1 MILFS
6 AARALW
12 RNPGFAVTAL
22 ATLTLGISTVSALFS
37 VVDKVLLEPLPY
49 PDPDRLVQLIA
60 TSNVGEQRL
69 SSIPQFLFW
78 RDTTAS
84 FESLAATDVDAPE
97 VGLSQDL
104 RSIPLKAARV
114 SAEYFHLFGAQFV
127 LGRAFSALEDSPQGP
142 KAAILSARVWQRIFH
157 SDASMVGRTV
167 MLDGTPYQV
176 AGVLAPGARLES
188 GADLWLPLCADRRS
202 VDHLGR
208 VRVIGRLR
216 RAVSLAEAQEEVSQG
231 LSTFLGRYPPTSRFG
246 APVLHGEAFQ
256 AIPLR
261 DAVVGDVRPALFLLM
276 GSVGFVLAISAANTT
291 TLLLARAGRRTR
303 EMAIRIAV
311 GAERRQVLLQ
321 YMAESLLLALA
332 AGAAGLV
339 LGHLGVRGFLAL
351 SPADLP
357 RVGANGSAIALDGRV
372 VAFTIAVSA
381 LLAVVCSLVPA
392 LHLVKDRIA
401 QAGRGSS
408 RQRLRATLTVAEM
421 AVSLVLLTGAG
432 MMIRTLVAQRAID
445 RGFDERNVL
454 TVEMALNHPRFQTA
468 AAVAGLVR
476 LGERRLAAIPGI
488 AAVAVTST
496 LPLMAGMPMPFTI
509 LKNDH
514 FLLGRYDGTAT
525 WRSVSPQYFRTFQ
538 IRLLRGR
545 MFTGD
550 DDENAAGVVLL
561 NRAMVKQ
568 YWQHVDA
575 NPIGEFITIGN
586 GLEPQSGDTPRQVIG
601 VVADVRDAGLDRE
614 PSLYVPVAQVSDWM
628 NARNHRLQPLTW
640 TVRTAGFQPA
650 ALARIPRELAA
661 LSGGQPL
668 GRVRTMHEAI
678 AASSARTQ
686 FYMTLLTVFA
696 VTAVLLTAAGLYGLM
711 AFSVQQRRRELAIR
725 AALGATPRD
734 VQGMVVMQAWRLTL
748 LGTLCGVPLSLALN
762 RVTIGLIF
770 GIRSWDPL
778 VFALVPLALGAVSL
792 LAAYAPSVSA
802 SRVNPA
808 HALRVEG

>member
-1 MILFS
+1 MFLSS

-22 ATLTLGISTVSALFS
+22 ATLSLGIATVSALFS

-49 PDPDRLVQLIA
+49 PDPGRLVQLIT
-60 TSNVGEQRL
+60 TSNVGEQKL
-69 SSIPQFLFW
+69 SSIPEFLFW
-78 RDTTAS
+78 RDTTTS
-84 FESLAATDVDAPE
+84 FESLAASDVDAPE
-97 VGLSQDL
+97 ISLSLEQ

-114 SAEYFHLFGAQFV
+114 SSQYFPMFGARFV
-127 LGRAFSALEDSPQGP
+127 LGNSFSALEDTPQGP
-142 KAAILSARVWQRIFH
+142 KVAILSAGTWQRFFR
-157 SDASMVGRTV
+157 SDSTIVGRV
-167 MLDGTPYQV
+167 IILNDQPCQV

-188 GADLWLPLCADRRS
+188 TADIWLPLRADRRS

-216 RAVSLAEAQEEVSQG
+216 RDVTLAGAQHEIGASLGA
-231 LSTFLGRYPPTSRFG
+231 FLRRYPPYSQSG

-261 DAVVGDVRPALFLLM
+261 DAVVGDVRPALYLM
-276 GSVGFVLAISAANTT
+276 MGAVGFVLAISATNTA

-303 EMAIRIAV
+303 ETAIRIAV
-311 GAERRQVLLQ
+311 GAARRQVLLQ
-321 YMAESLLLALA
+321 YMAESLLLAVA
-332 AGAAGLV
+332 AGAAGLA
-339 LGHLGVRGFLAL
+339 LGHFGVRAFLAV

-357 RVGANGSAIALDGRV
+357 RIGANGSAIALDGRV
-372 VAFTIAVSA
+372 ILFTVAVSA
-381 LLAVVCSLVPA
+381 VLAVGCSLVPA
-392 LHLVKDRIA
+392 LPLVNSGMAHAARDSR
-401 QAGRGSS
+401 
-408 RQRLRATLTVAEM
+408 RQRWRAMLTAAEM

-454 TVEMALNHPRFQTA
+454 TVEMALNHPRFHTA
-468 AAVAGLVR
+468 AAVADLVR
-476 LGERRLAAIPGI
+476 HGERRLSAIPGVVT
-488 AAVAVTST
+488 VAVTGT
-496 LPLMAGMPMPFTI
+496 LPLVAGLPMPFTI

-525 WRSVSPQYFRTFQ
+525 WRSVSPGYFRAFQ

-545 MFTGD
+545 VFTED
-550 DDENAAGVVLL
+550 DDENAAGVVVL
-561 NRAMVKQ
+561 NRAMVRQ
-568 YWQHVDA
+568 YWQEADA
-575 NPIGEFITIGN
+575 NPIGEFITIGKD
-586 GLEPQSGDTPRQVIG
+586 LDPEAGDTPRQVIG
-601 VVADVRDAGLDRE
+601 VVADIRDAGLDRE
-614 PSLYVPVAQVSDWM
+614 PSFYVPVAQVSDWM
-628 NARNHRLQPLTW
+628 NARNNRLQPLVW
-640 TVRTAGFQPA
+640 TVRTDGFQPA
-650 ALARIPRELAA
+650 VVARIPHELAA
-661 LSGGQPL
+661 LSGGQAV

-686 FYMTLLTVFA
+686 FYMTLLSVFA
-696 VTAVLLTAAGLYGLM
+696 AVAVLLTAAGLYGLM

-734 VQGMVVMQAWRLTL
+734 VQGMVVMQALRLTL
-748 LGTLCGVPLSLALN
+748 LGTLAGVPLAVALN

-808 HALRVEG
+808 GALRAEG

>member
-1 MILFS
+1 MILSS

-22 ATLTLGISTVSALFS
+22 ATLALGIATVSALFS

-49 PDPDRLVQLIA
+49 PDPGRLVQLIT
-60 TSNVGEQRL
+60 TSNVGEQKL

-78 RDTTAS
+78 RDTTSS
-84 FESLAATDVDAPE
+84 FASLAASDVDAPE
-97 VGLSQDL
+97 TSLLLDQ

-114 SAEYFHLFGAQFV
+114 SSEYFALFGAPFV
-127 LGRAFSALEDSPQGP
+127 LGRGFSAFEDDPQGP
-142 KAAILSARVWQRIFH
+142 RVAILSAVAWQRFFR
-157 SDASMVGRTV
+157 SDSTIVGRIII
-167 MLDGTPYQV
+167 LDGEPCKV

-188 GADLWLPLCADRRS
+188 PADLWLPLRADRRS
-202 VDHLGR
+202 LDHLGR

-216 RAVSLAEAQEEVSQG
+216 RRVTLAEAQHEIAESLG
-231 LSTFLGRYPPTSRFG
+231 AFLRRYPPNSQSG
-246 APVLHGEAFQ
+246 APVLHGEAFH

-261 DAVVGDVRPALFLLM
+261 DAVVGDVRPALYLM
-276 GSVGFVLAISAANTT
+276 IGAVGFVLAISATNTA

-303 EMAIRIAV
+303 ETAIRIAV
-311 GAERRQVLLQ
+311 GAARRQVLLQ
-321 YMAESLLLALA
+321 YIAESLLLALA
-332 AGAAGLV
+332 AGAAGLL
-339 LGHLGVRGFLAL
+339 LGHLGVRAFLAV

-357 RVGANGSAIALDGRV
+357 RIGANGSAIALDGRV
-372 VAFTIAVSA
+372 ILFTVTISAV
-381 LLAVVCSLVPA
+381 LAIVCSLVPA
-392 LHLVKDRIA
+392 LHLVRNGIA
-401 QAGRGSS
+401 QSARDSR
-408 RQRLRATLTVAEM
+408 RQRWRATLTAAEM

-432 MMIRTLVAQRAID
+432 MMIRTLVAQRAVD

-468 AAVAGLVR
+468 AAVADLVR
-476 LGERRLAAIPGI
+476 LGERRLSAVPGV
-488 AAVAVTST
+488 ATVAVTST
-496 LPLMAGMPMPFTI
+496 LPLVAGLPVPFTI

-525 WRSVSPQYFRTFQ
+525 WRSISPEYFRTFQ

-545 MFTGD
+545 VFTED
-550 DDENAAGVVLL
+550 DDENAAGVVVL
-561 NRAMVKQ
+561 NRAMVRQ
-568 YWQHVDA
+568 YWQEADA
-575 NPIGEFITIGN
+575 NPIGEFITIGKD
-586 GLEPQSGDTPRQVIG
+586 LDPEAGDTPRQVIG
-601 VVADVRDAGLDRE
+601 VVADIRDAGLDRE
-614 PSLYVPVAQVSDWM
+614 PTLYVPVAQVSDWM
-628 NARNHRLQPLTW
+628 NARNNRLQPMIW
-640 TVRTAGFQPA
+640 TVRTDGLQPA
-650 ALARIPRELAA
+650 VLARIPHELAA
-661 LSGGQPL
+661 LSGGQAL

-696 VTAVLLTAAGLYGLM
+696 AVAVLLTAAGLYGLM

-725 AALGATPRD
+725 AALGATPFD
-734 VQGMVVMQAWRLTL
+734 VQGMVVMQALRLTL
-748 LGTLCGVPLSLALN
+748 LGTLAGVPLAAALN

-778 VFALVPLALGAVSL
+778 VFVLVPLVLAAVSL

-808 HALRVEG
+808 GALRAEG